1 MFDTGK
7 KLNMDVLHIY
17 DKEYN
22 QRTGD
27 KFKRSLIS
35 TPLPMVSKWKTFLQ
49 ETFVSTHSFA
59 DLLLGATSL
68 TFFI

>member
-35 TPLPMVSKWKTFLQ
+35 TPLPVVS
-49 ETFVSTHSFA
+49 E
-59 DLLLGATSL
+59 
-68 TFFI
+68 